1 MGGGRLKIID
11 SIKAAIF
18 KAVQYT
24 YMSNY
29 GKPIW
34 TINKDEDYIREA
46 YNKIVW
52 VYSCV
57 SLIASCVSSVDWC
70 LYRKNNNNTFEITD
84 HPILN
89 LVNTK
94 ANPFTSSKDFFD
106 IWSTY
111 LALQGK
117 FYAKYN
123 SNVYPTSLEFLYPH
137 YTKPIPNLNEFVQG
151 FEYSIGGKVYTYESD
166 IILWSKFFDPLDA
179 YNGLS
184 PLKSMSRTIDT
195 ENEAVDW
202 NKSTLQN
209 QAVPP
214 GAFKIQN
221 PGPDL
226 SENLR
231 KEWRRRYTGANNSRI
246 PLILDAEK
254 ADYVS
259 FGLDPVDMDF
269 INQRK
274 LSRIEICSGFNV
286 PSQLVGDPEGQTYAN
301 YAEAQKAFWEN
312 TIIPKYLKQIQTI
325 LNYDLCPRYADN
337 LYLSPNLDAIT
348 ALQVNRETKI
358 TNVNKLWLSGI
369 LKRSESRSE
378 LDYEFDKSD
387 EIYITDIK
395 PIKGIPVTSNE
406 TVKKNYY

>member
-11 SIKAAIF
+11 SIKATIF
-18 KAVQYT
+18 KKYVQLT

-29 GKPIW
+29 GKPKW
-34 TINKDEDYIREA
+34 TTQKDEQFITEA

-57 SLIASCVSSVDWC
+57 ALIASCVSSVDWC
-70 LYRKNNNNTFEITD
+70 LYRKNGNNTIEITD
-84 HPILN
+84 HPILK
-89 LVNTK
+89 LVNDK
-94 ANPFTSSKDFFD
+94 ANTYTSSKDFFD
-106 IWSTY
+106 IWATY

-123 SNVYPTSLEFLYPH
+123 NAAYPTSIEYLYPH
-137 YTKPIPNLNEFVQG
+137 YTKPIPNLERFVQG
-151 FEYSIGGKVYTYESD
+151 FEYSIGGQIYVYDSE
-166 IILWSKFFDPLDA
+166 IMLWSKFFDPLDA
-179 YNGLS
+179 YEGLS
-184 PLKSMSRTIDT
+184 PIKAMSRTIDT

-214 GAFKIQN
+214 GAFKVQN

-226 SENLR
+226 PEKIR
-231 KEWRRRYTGANNSRI
+231 KEWRKRYTGANNARV

-254 ADYVS
+254 ADYIN

-269 INQRK
+269 ISQRK
-274 LSRIEICSGFNV
+274 ISRIEICSGFNV

-312 TIIPKYLKQIQTI
+312 TIIPRYLKQIQTM
-325 LNYDLCPRYADN
+325 LNADLCLRYADN
-337 LYLSPNLDAIT
+337 LYLNPNYDSIT

-358 TNVNKLWLSGI
+358 KNVRTLWQSGI
-369 LKRSESRSE
+369 LKRSEARSE
-378 LDYEFDKSD
+378 LDYEFDKND
-387 EIYITDIK
+387 NVYITDIQK
-395 PIKGIPVTSNE
+395 AQLSTSENIK
-406 TVKKNYY
+406 KKDYY